1 MRIPPAMTLF
11 TPFPPPADLD
21 LLVGSTHAGG
31 GAVMRTGE
39 NPQHWISKI
48 GASLSALLGRLF
60 IVGLVA
66 VALVVLASAF
76 AAPAA
81 QFLVSIRSAQALAT
95 TCKRVSGGAAS
106 SATRRRNTPLRWS
119 TTRA

>member
-1 MRIPPAMTLF
+1 
-11 TPFPPPADLD
+11 
-21 LLVGSTHAGG
+21 
-31 GAVMRTGE
+31 MRTGE

-66 VALVVLASAF
+66 MALVVLASAF

-81 QFLVSIRSAQALAT
+81 QFLVSSTEAFITLERQVGRGGIIRGHYI
-95 TCKRVSGGAAS
+95 RF
-106 SATRRRNTPLRWS
+106 
-119 TTRA
+119 